1 MASELK
7 VCDAISKK
15 RDSGVTFCDGRDIGK
30 IGKAEKVEV
39 VEEVVEVV
47 KIAAVWVGGG
57 NGIDF
62 VVGLVEAG
70 GEAAEKLGHGEVGL
84 MVGDVG
90 RGVEDPGFAV
100 GAAEGVAGPEV
111 AVDEGGEGRLR
122 EERVEA
128 VGDMGEIAAGVV
140 V

>member
-1 MASELK
+1 MLRNGFYFGE
-7 VCDAISKK
+7 V
-15 RDSGVTFCDGRDIGK
+15 GE
-30 IGKAEKVEV
+30 AEKVEV

-90 RGVEDPGFAV
+90 R
-100 GAAEGVAGPEV
+100 
-111 AVDEGGEGRLR
+111 
-122 EERVEA
+122 RV
-128 VGDMGEIAAGVV
+128 
-140 V
+140 